1 MSRENLRDLLGELH
15 ARLKDAPALDADSR
29 ELLTT
34 VSHDI
39 EQALARNTHSHAGE
53 SPKERVEEL
62 AVEFEAEHPALARVL
77 RQLVDALAKAGI

>member
-1 MSRENLRDLLGELH
+1 MSRENLRDLLSELH
-15 ARLKDAPALDADSR
+15 ARLGNAQTLDADSR

-39 EQALARNTHSHAGE
+39 EKALARADSAAD
-53 SPKERVEEL
+53 SPKQRVEEL
-62 AVEFEAEHPALARVL
+62 AVEFEAEHPALADVL

>member
-1 MSRENLRDLLGELH
+1 MSRENLRDLLSELH
-15 ARLKDAPALDADSR
+15 ARLGNAQTLDADSR

-39 EQALARNTHSHAGE
+39 ERALARADNAAD
-53 SPKERVEEL
+53 SPKQRVEEL
-62 AVEFEAEHPALARVL
+62 AVEFEAEHPALADVL

>member
-1 MSRENLRDLLGELH
+1 MSRENLRDLLSELH
-15 ARLKDAPALDADSR
+15 ARLGNAQTLDADSR

-39 EQALARNTHSHAGE
+39 EKALARADNAAD
-53 SPKERVEEL
+53 SPKQRVEEL
-62 AVEFEAEHPALARVL
+62 AVEFEAEHPALADVL